1 MKIAIINNLYKPYQK
16 GGAEKVA
23 EETIKQLQGLGH
35 QVFLVT
41 TKPKNKKEENTSPK
55 TYYIN
60 SKYYNLKDYSYTYRL
75 LWQIDNVFNIKKSL
89 KLKKILKKEKPD
101 LVISNNLMGLSF
113 LSFFIIRQLKIKHVH
128 ILHDIQLIHPSGLIF
143 YHQENI
149 ANTLAAKIF
158 QLLNK
163 KISASPDLIVSPSKW
178 LLEKHSRRDF
188 FKKSKKLVLDNPL
201 AFKKSEIKKEVIE
214 NKKDYNFIFVG
225 QIEEHKGIIF
235 LIKTFNKIKD
245 RQNIKLTIVGDG
257 TLMNQA
263 QKLAKDNKNISFL
276 GKKSGN
282 EVRSELLKHDCLIVP
297 SLCYENSPTVIYEAS
312 AFNLPVIASDL
323 GGISELIKKYKG
335 MLFEAKNSHD
345 LINKIDYFCNNFS
358 KYIGA
363 ELPQIGEEK
372 YAERILGEIKKA
384 T

>member
-23 EETIKQLQGLGH
+23 EITVNQLQSLGH

-163 KISASPDLIVSPSKW
+163 KISSSPDLIVSPSKW
-178 LLEKHSRRDF
+178 LLEKHLRRDF

-282 EVRSELLKHDCLIVP
+282 EVRGELLKHDCLIVP

-335 MLFEAKNSHD
+335 ILFEAKNSHD

>member
-23 EETIKQLQGLGH
+23 EITINQLQSLDH

-41 TKPKNKKEENTSPK
+41 TRPQNRKEENTSPK

-75 LWQIDNVFNIKKSL
+75 LWQIDNVFNIRKSL
-89 KLKKILKKEKPD
+89 KLREILKKEKPD
-101 LVISNNLMGLSF
+101 LIISNNLMGLSF

-178 LLEKHSRRDF
+178 LLEKHLRRGF

-201 AFKKSEIKKEVIE
+201 AFKKVETKKEITE
-214 NKKDYNFIFVG
+214 NKESYNFIFVG

-235 LIKTFNKIKD
+235 LIKTFNKIKNK
-245 RQNIKLTIVGDG
+245 RNIKLTIVGNG
-257 TLMNQA
+257 TLMDEA
-263 QKLAKDNKNISFL
+263 RELAKDNKNISFL
-276 GKKSGN
+276 GKKNGD
-282 EVRSELLKHDCLIVP
+282 EVRAELLKHDCLIVP

-335 MLFEAKNSHD
+335 ILFEAKNSHD

-372 YAERILGEIKKA
+372 YAERILEEIKKA